1 MQRDRSES
9 LAGNVEG
16 NIEEDNWEKPTREMG
31 KEKREE

>member
-16 NIEEDNWEKPTREMG
+16 NIEEDNWEKPTRETG